1 MPENPRPVNRAQSL
15 FTVLVVSVLIGVLTA
30 GFVMPGVG
38 VLTAAVQTAA
48 AGVEDLPADL
58 ETPPQAERSTLLM
71 ADGTRLATFYD
82 ENRVYVPLSEIAP
95 VMQQAQLAIEDHRFY
110 EHGPIDVQGTFRAL
124 LRNTAG
130 GSTQGGSSITQQ
142 YVKMVQIENAMAR
155 GDEEGVKKA
164 QEPTIARKVQEMR
177 YAIALEQKLSKD
189 EILERYLN
197 IAYYGD
203 GAYGV
208 EAAARHYFNTSA
220 KKLNLTQAAML
231 AGLVQ
236 NPDSYNPRLHT
247 DTALQRR
254 DVVLTRMAELDPSLA
269 DDVARSKKETF
280 DPDKIVATRNG
291 CASSPYPFV
300 CEYARQALLNNP
312 ALGETAEERE
322 SMLNRGGLT
331 IKTTVTPS
339 VQKSAEK
346 SVAAVVG
353 DRDPALGAVV
363 LIKPGTGEIQAMA
376 QSRTDMGDG
385 KGQTFYNYAAT
396 EAMGGAEGYQAGSTF
411 KIFTMAAALEKG
423 IPISKKYPATSPM
436 QFRGQTF
443 RNCDG
448 KFVFDKNWPVKNS
461 TRSAASMDM
470 QTATNYSVNTYYV
483 QLIRDT
489 GICNA
494 AKMASK
500 VGVEMARGGDLV
512 KLESGNP
519 SFVLGVVEV
528 APVSMAEA
536 MATFA
541 SGGTHCDAVILS
553 SITTRDGKNLA
564 TPSANCE
571 QVVDPDV
578 AAAVNKVLSGVSANG
593 TGRPARVS
601 GGYAQAGKTGT
612 TDDNQAVWFVGYTP
626 ELAGAS
632 MIAIDKTNSYWETH
646 RKTLKGVRL
655 PDSGVYLT
663 GSGSGDAGKIY
674 KAAMQA
680 GLKGKPKTSF
690 AQVKK
695 EFTEGKTVDLP
706 AGIESMSADDARAA
720 LEDAGFT
727 VQEQYQ
733 YDSQPQGTFLGTSP
747 SKQAPQ
753 FSTVYLNFSAGPAP
767 VTQQTQQPNDATTDP
782 NQNNGS
788 GNNNGG
794 NNGNNNGGG
803 NNQPD
808 NNGGN

>member
-38 VLTAAVQTAA
+38 VATATVQTAA
-48 AGVEDLPADL
+48 NGVENLPAEL

-164 QEPTIARKVQEMR
+164 QEVTIARKVQEMR

-208 EAAARHYFNTSA
+208 EAAARHYFNSSA
-220 KKLNLTQAAML
+220 KELTLAQAAML

-236 NPDSYNPRLHT
+236 SPDAYNPRLHT
-247 DTALQRR
+247 DVAIQRR
-254 DVVLTRMAELDPSLA
+254 DVVLNRMAELDASLA
-269 DDVARSKKETF
+269 DDAAEAKKEAF
-280 DPDKIVATRNG
+280 DPDKIVPTRNG
-291 CASSPYPFV
+291 CASSAYPFV
-300 CEYARQALLNNP
+300 CDYARQALLADA
-312 ALGETAEERE
+312 ALGETVEERE

-331 IKTTVTPS
+331 IKTTITPS

-363 LIKPGTGEIQAMA
+363 LIEPGTGEVQAMA
-376 QSRTDMGDG
+376 QSRTEMGEG
-385 KGQTFYNYAAT
+385 KGQTFYNYTAT

-423 IPISKKYPATSPM
+423 IPISKRYSATSPM

-443 RNCDG
+443 QSCDG
-448 KFVFDKNWPVKNS
+448 KFVFKQDWDVSNS
-461 TRSAASMDM
+461 TRSASSMDM

-494 AKMASK
+494 TKIAAK
-500 VGVEMARGGDLV
+500 VGVDMARGGDLV
-512 KLESGNP
+512 AKYSTTP
-519 SFVLGVVEV
+519 SFV
-528 APVSMAEA
+528 
-536 MATFA
+536 
-541 SGGTHCDAVILS
+541 
-553 SITTRDGKNLA
+553 
-564 TPSANCE
+564 PSVNC
-571 QVVDPDV
+571 QQAVDPDV

-601 GGYAQAGKTGT
+601 GGYSQAGKTGT
-612 TDDNQAVWFVGYTP
+612 TNDNQAVWFVGYTP
-626 ELAGAS
+626 ELAGVS
-632 MIAIDKTNSYWETH
+632 MIAIDKTSSYWETH
-646 RKTLKGVRL
+646 RKSLKGVRL

-706 AGIESMSADDARAA
+706 DGIDSMNADQARAA

-733 YDSQPQGTFLGTSP
+733 YDSRPQGTFLGTSP
-747 SKQAPQ
+747 SNQAPQ

-767 VTQQTQQPNDATTDP
+767 VSQPEEQPNDATNEPD
-782 NQNNGS
+782 Q
-788 GNNNGG
+788 NNNGG
-794 NNGNNNGGG
+794 DNNGGDNNGDNNNGGDNNG
-803 NNQPD
+803 GDNNQPD
-808 NNGGN
+808 NNGGDNNGGDNNGGD